1 MKYNEIIESIDKK
14 EYKNLYF
21 LTGDE
26 SYYIDKI
33 SKYISERIL
42 NEEEKS
48 FNQVTLYGKETSTA
62 EIITE
67 VKQYPFGAINRVVI
81 IKEAQYVINIE
92 KLEGYIKNPLSTT
105 ILVICYKNKK
115 IDKRKSFIKYI
126 QKNLLLFESNKL
138 YDNQVSNWINDYCKE
153 KNRLISNK
161 SCAIL
166 AEFLGVNLTKI
177 TNELEKLFISINQNQ
192 EITPILI
199 EQNIGISKDYNVF
212 ELQNSLAKKDILQ
225 SNKIAKYLSSNSKNY
240 PFVLTISS
248 IFFFFQK
255 VIIYKQLQ
263 NQSKQKIALA
273 LKINPYFI
281 SQYKVASNN
290 YSTQQLYYIFEY
302 IREYEL
308 RSKGINNKNTTH
320 ESLLTE
326 LIFKILHT

>member
-1 MKYNEIIESIDKK
+1 MKYNEIIESVDNK

-21 LTGDE
+21 LAGDE

-33 SKYISERIL
+33 SKYISEKIL
-42 NEEEKS
+42 SEEEKS
-48 FNQVTLYGKETSTA
+48 FNQIILYGKETSTA

-67 VKQYPFGAINRVVI
+67 AKQYPFGANNRVVI

-92 KLEGYIKNPLSTT
+92 KLEDYIKNPLSTT
-105 ILVICYKNKK
+105 ILVICFKNKK
-115 IDKRKSFIKYI
+115 IDKRKNFIKYI

-138 YDNQVSNWINDYCKE
+138 YDNQVSSWISGYCKE
-153 KNRLISNK
+153 NSRLISNK
-161 SCAIL
+161 SCVIL
-166 AEFLGVNLTKI
+166 AEFIGASLTKI
-177 TNELEKLFISINQNQ
+177 TNELEKLFISIDPNQ
-192 EITPILI
+192 EITPLLI

-212 ELQNSLAKKDILQ
+212 ELQNSLAKKDIMQ

-240 PFVLTISS
+240 PFVLTITS
-248 IFFFFQK
+248 IFSFFQK

-263 NQSKQKIALA
+263 NQSKQKIALG

-290 YSTQQLYYIFEY
+290 YPTQQLYYIFEY
-302 IREYEL
+302 IRDYEL